1 VRRRHVCVTADQR
14 GRTAAGSLCGE
25 DSPERERL
33 PARTQHPRVISHS
46 TRGMSNSFVVSLSFV
61 FLGVR

>member
-1 VRRRHVCVTADQR
+1 MSVSRPTSEGAPRPGACA
-14 GRTAAGSLCGE
+14 GRIAQS
-25 DSPERERL
+25 D
-33 PARTQHPRVISHS
+33 PRVISHS